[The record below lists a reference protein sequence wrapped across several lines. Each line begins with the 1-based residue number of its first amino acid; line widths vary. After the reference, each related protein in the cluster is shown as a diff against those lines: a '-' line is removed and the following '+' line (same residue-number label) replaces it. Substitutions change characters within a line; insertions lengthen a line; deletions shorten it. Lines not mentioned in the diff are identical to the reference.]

1 MGRGQKLAITVTD
14 ENGVAVASAR
24 VQLQPAASAVP
35 VRCETDFVGRCEFTN
50 LAAGAYELGVEKI
63 GYYAISENEVQVGAT
78 AAVTP
83 EAPPSRKP
91 AGMSLPMA

>member
-50 LAAGAYELGVEKI
+50 LAVGAYELAVVYWERSSK
-63 GYYAISENEVQVGAT
+63 SPSGA
-78 AAVTP
+78 AKSFQA
-83 EAPPSRKP
+83 E
-91 AGMSLPMA
+91 